1 MALATN
7 VASIYC
13 QVYVLLWRVLFYHA
27 TQSKGKPERLGF
39 STIVTGA
46 SLFLEGDYRHKS
58 RRGRYVPSAGMAI
71 LFVYQSKCNSMKVQE
86 QEQEQDKK
94 MVKRLVW
101 LWDMFA

>member
-1 MALATN
+1 MHVIGN
-7 VASIYC
+7 KYRFFC
-13 QVYVLLWRVLFYHA
+13 PVYVLLWRLLFYHA
-27 TQSKGKPERLGF
+27 SQSKGKPERLGF